1 MVKRTINGLN
11 LLLKK
16 NCHKLL
22 KTSMDRFKD
31 KTVIVTGAGSGI
43 GKSTAIRLDAEG
55 AQLLIIDVNKEP
67 LENTRSL
74 LKNEASTSHVLN
86 ISSTE
91 ETKNFFQNLK
101 KNNRKLDALVNVA
114 GILRFDNSHEV
125 EIENWNKILEVNLT
139 GTFFMC
145 RYALPFLLE
154 SKGAIVNVSSSAA
167 IGAHAWTAA
176 YSASKGGISAFSKTL
191 AVEYGMRG
199 LNVNCVCPASIQT
212 PMSTN
217 PEMPKDIDTRLLK
230 KIMPLDGVNRS
241 PDDIASTIAFLAS
254 EDAIHINGIDLRVD
268 GGLLT

>member
-1 MVKRTINGLN
+1 
-11 LLLKK
+11 
-16 NCHKLL
+16 
-22 KTSMDRFKD
+22 MDRFKD

-43 GKSTAIRLDAEG
+43 GKSTALRLDAEG
-55 AQLLIIDVNKEP
+55 AKLLVIDINEEE
-67 LENTRSL
+67 LNTTHSM
-74 LKNEASTSHVLN
+74 LKNQSSTFHLLN
-86 ISSTE
+86 IASLNDTE
-91 ETKNFFQNLK
+91 KFFKDFQETNKQ
-101 KNNRKLDALVNVA
+101 LDALINVA

-125 EIENWNKILEVNLT
+125 EIENWNKILEINLT

-145 RYALPFLLE
+145 RYALPLLLE

-217 PEMPKDIDTRLLK
+217 PDMPKDIDTRLLK

>member
-1 MVKRTINGLN
+1 MK
-11 LLLKK
+11 
-16 NCHKLL
+16 
-22 KTSMDRFKD
+22 RFKG
-31 KTVIVTGAGSGI
+31 KVAIVTGAGSGI
-43 GKSTAIRLDAEG
+43 GRSTALRMDAEG
-55 AQLLIIDVNKEP
+55 AILIIVDI
-67 LENTRSL
+67 
-74 LKNEASTSHVLN
+74 NEDELTKTKSMLTNAESTSKVLD
-86 ISSTE
+86 ISSPVDIN
-91 ETKNFFQNLK
+91 KFFK
-101 KNNRKLDALVNVA
+101 DIRKLDALINVA

-125 EIENWNKILEVNLT
+125 QIDDWNKILDVNLT

-145 RYALPFLLE
+145 SYALPLLLK

-167 IGAHAWTAA
+167 LGSHAWTAA

-191 AVEYGMRG
+191 AVEYGMKG
-199 LNVNCVCPASIQT
+199 LNVNCVCPASIET

-217 PEMPKDIDTRLLK
+217 PNMPKDIDTRLLK